1 VTLPEELNRVGSV
14 ADEGLP
20 RGGKLTVGWKML
32 SGPGTVKFED
42 PQAART
48 HATFS
53 AAGTYEL
60 ELAASDSE
68 LASSMRVSVNVSAAG
83 R

>member
-1 VTLPEELNRVGSV
+1 
-14 ADEGLP
+14 
-20 RGGKLTVGWKML
+20 ML
-32 SGPGTVKFED
+32 KGPGTVKFEN
-42 PQAART
+42 PNSART

-53 AAGTYEL
+53 APGTYEL

-68 LASSMRVSVNVSAAG
+68 LSTGARISVNVTAAA